1 MDVTNNNFFNRIL
14 NIVNTI
20 NSNSSDL
27 GYTATFI
34 VGNSDT
40 GSFIITP
47 TNNVLRYTPVA
58 SVGTWT
64 IAS

>member
-1 MDVTNNNFFNRIL
+1 MDITNNDFFNRIL

-20 NSNSSDL
+20 NLNSSAL
-27 GYTATFI
+27 GYTATLL

-47 TNNVLRYTPVA
+47 TNNVLRSTPVA